1 MSDVST
7 VLEGLIAVVK
17 TNELKA
23 LQTPLADFFTS
34 ITATPTLLNIAAQ
47 VALFNAKFVAAQSGI
62 EQSVL
67 TAMANV
73 VNTHVQA
80 ALASP
85 TPANPL

>member
-17 TNELKA
+17 TNELKTM
-23 LQTPLADFFTS
+23 QEPLSTFFAS

-47 VALFNAKFVAAQSGI
+47 VALFNAKFVAAQTGI

-67 TAMANV
+67 TAMANS
-73 VNTHVQA
+73 VNAHMQA
-80 ALASP
+80 AVAS
-85 TPANPL
+85 ANPAAPL